1 MTNHRGLCLM
11 TGQSVSGQGWTLC
24 AELPLAG
31 AGDGRWLQ
39 IRRQGL
45 LTRLLDYGKKENWWD
60 SSSRGDY

>member
-1 MTNHRGLCLM
+1 M

-39 IRRQGL
+39 IRRKGL